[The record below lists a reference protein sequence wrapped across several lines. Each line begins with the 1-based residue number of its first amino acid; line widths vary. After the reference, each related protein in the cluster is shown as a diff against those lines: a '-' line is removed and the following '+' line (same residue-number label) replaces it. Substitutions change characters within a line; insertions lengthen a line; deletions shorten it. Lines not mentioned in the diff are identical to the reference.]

1 MKYNNILN
9 GILTVFVVAIMV
21 GVAEI
26 LGEKEII
33 FPEITAIAIGML
45 IAPKRSWQV
54 NRTRLIILIGVCSFI
69 GLGISMIVFLPLW
82 VKLSGAFVI
91 CQFIYF
97 FSRTS
102 FAPLISASVLPVML
116 GTTSIIY
123 PISAI
128 ILTGIIIIINL
139 VLEKLQLKEK
149 ELYIPKPL
157 PHKQDY
163 TNLLL
168 RSLIGIIAIVLSVKF
183 SFIFAVAPP
192 VLVAFTE
199 FTQPNS
205 KAKSHPIKVV
215 LLIFLCGL
223 TGTIFRYFLTIKLDL
238 PLTLSAILTTA
249 TIILILHLLK
259 MYLPPAGAL
268 AILPMLIQQDSL
280 LLYPIEIL
288 VGVSVFMAVAL
299 AVFRGDNNHRIKN
312 NNGDKND

>member
-1 MKYNNILN
+1 MKYNNILS

-26 LGEKEII
+26 SGEKEVI

-82 VKLSGAFVI
+82 VKLSTAFVI
-91 CQFIYF
+91 CQFIYI

-128 ILTGIIIIINL
+128 ALTGIILVISI
-139 VLEKLQLKEK
+139 VLEKLHLKER
-149 ELYIPKPL
+149 ETYIPKPL

-163 TNLLL
+163 INLLL
-168 RSLIGIIAIVLSVKF
+168 RSSFGIIAIVLSVKF

-199 FTQPNS
+199 FTQPTS
-205 KAKSHPIKVV
+205 KARNHPIKAV
-215 LLIFLCGL
+215 LLIFSCGL
-223 TGTIFRYFLTIKLDL
+223 TGTVFRYIFTVRLGLS
-238 PLTLSAILTTA
+238 LTLSAILTTA
-249 TIILILHLLK
+249 TIIVILHLLK

-268 AILPMLIQQDSL
+268 AILPMLIPQDSL

-288 VGVSVFMAVAL
+288 VGVSVFMAIGL
-299 AVFRGDNNHRIKN
+299 TVFRGDNNRRKN